1 MKADLNEIIA
11 RVGGKITEVF
21 EDLPA
26 NSTAP
31 LDAYDNVFEDVI
43 SGLVEKNPNI
53 TENPFG

>member
-11 RVGGKITEVF
+11 RVGGEITEVF
-21 EDLPA
+21 EALDP

-31 LDAYDNVFEDVI
+31 KEAFAEVFPDVI